1 MRTIITPERG
11 DPDTGLETLQG
22 FRKTPSGVGPD
33 AYGLYYSNRVAP
45 QQSPNFLNPGGEFG

>member
-1 MRTIITPERG
+1 MPERG
-11 DPDTGLETLQG
+11 DPDTGFETFLG
-22 FRKTPSGVGPD
+22 ARKNTSDVGRD